1 MRWKSFSL
9 SNSFSLPCVCSRAGH
24 CIERF
29 LLNSGIL
36 NVLNYSASI
45 GYTLHNIWH
54 KTRINVITYKIEW
67 SRPEKTCLG
76 FGGRQLR
83 NLWGVRPS
91 KARGRSSWILWQPHC
106 LPLREV
112 CWLLACL
119 APSNFWGNGVGIRS
133 DLGRNSNLP
142 CLGSYFCTIC
152 LAWLAC
158 LGYLAGFYLGILR
171 LPVGPLLGGHFPGS
185 LQILCG
191 AGDIS
196 GTAYFSFNYFGF
208 SGLSYT

>member
-1 MRWKSFSL
+1 MFGVWRTPAAQSLGVEAFKSTRSILLDSL
-9 SNSFSLPCVCSRAGH
+9 A
-24 CIERF
+24 
-29 LLNSGIL
+29 
-36 NVLNYSASI
+36 
-45 GYTLHNIWH
+45 T
-54 KTRINVITYKIEW
+54 T
-67 SRPEKTCLG
+67 
-76 FGGRQLR
+76 
-83 NLWGVRPS
+83 
-91 KARGRSSWILWQPHC
+91 C

-158 LGYLAGFYLGILR
+158 LGYLAGFYLWILR

>member
-1 MRWKSFSL
+1 MEPSRKNLFGVWGTPAAQSLGGEAFKSTRS
-9 SNSFSLPCVCSRAGH
+9 
-24 CIERF
+24 I
-29 LLNSGIL
+29 LLNSL
-36 NVLNYSASI
+36 A
-45 GYTLHNIWH
+45 T
-54 KTRINVITYKIEW
+54 T
-67 SRPEKTCLG
+67 
-76 FGGRQLR
+76 
-83 NLWGVRPS
+83 
-91 KARGRSSWILWQPHC
+91 C

-158 LGYLAGFYLGILR
+158 LGYLAGFYLWILR